1 MLTHFQTPHISF
13 RRFALELTTLNPV
26 NEAETAETVFQDF
39 FLFYHMFIRL
49 PVGAKA
55 RMLRHRRLT
64 PALPYTSFL
73 AAADS
78 DLDIEMNACALIC
91 TVADAV
97 SGATDSS

>member
-26 NEAETAETVFQDF
+26 NEAETVFQDF